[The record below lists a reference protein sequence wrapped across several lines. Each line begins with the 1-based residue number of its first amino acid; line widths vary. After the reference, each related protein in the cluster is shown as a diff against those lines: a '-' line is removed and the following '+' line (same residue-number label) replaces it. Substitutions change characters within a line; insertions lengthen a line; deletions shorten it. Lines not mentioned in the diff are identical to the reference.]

1 MKKFHQKI
9 KINDSNFSY
18 AFTLVEL
25 LMVVAIIGLLAFNV
39 MISLAG
45 AREKARIAAALRF
58 EQNISHGLEPVGSY
72 GLDEPTGATIAYDG
86 SGLNSNGD
94 INGTIV
100 SVPGM
105 RGSALSFNGDDY
117 ISLGDGT
124 LDSLSQATV
133 SLWFYYTGDFSFNRV
148 FFSSYKDGGNRIP
161 FFVAGWPGS
170 AYDRKIVF
178 EIIKGGAFSV
188 GNLWSDKQITANKWY
203 HAAVV
208 CGAGSARMYVD
219 GVQQSTV
226 VSTDD
231 CFSSIAPNANVEI
244 GTHGTI
250 AVYNFPGYID
260 EVRIYDKSLTSAQIQ
275 RLYAGSL
282 LKFEM
287 ISKK

>member
-9 KINDSNFSY
+9 KINDLNFSY
-18 AFTLVEL
+18 AFTLVEF

-58 EQNISHGLEPVGSY
+58 EQNISHGLELMGSW

-86 SGLNSNGD
+86 SGLNNNGD

-105 RGSALSFNGDDY
+105 HGNALSFNGDDY

-124 LDSLSQATV
+124 LDSLNQATV
-133 SLWFYYTGDFSFNRV
+133 SLWFYYTGDFSDNRV
-148 FFSSYKDGGNRIP
+148 FFGSYKDGGNRIP
-161 FFVAGWPGS
+161 FFVAGWPGQ

-178 EIIKGGAFSV
+178 EIIKGGVFSV

-203 HAAVV
+203 HAAIV
-208 CGAGSARMYVD
+208 CGAGGTKMYVD
-219 GVQQSTV
+219 GVQQSSVFNTN
-226 VSTDD
+226 D

-244 GTHGTI
+244 GTHGTN
-250 AVYNFPGYID
+250 AGYNFHGYID
-260 EVRIYDKSLTSAQIQ
+260 EVRVYDKSLTSAEIQ
-275 RLYAGSL
+275 QLYAESL
-282 LKFEM
+282 PKFK
-287 ISKK
+287 ILSKK